1 LPTGIKIGCRSLKIQ
16 PVRNIF
22 LFVRR
27 YFNFLF
33 FLVLQVFSIYLI
45 VHYSRYHNAMFS
57 SASNQVTGKINE
69 QYNRVEYYFQLKK
82 TNDSLISANTK
93 LYNKLKADFNLPDSI
108 SKFVI
113 DTIKVDSIEQYRRY
127 EYIPAKVV
135 ANSVS
140 AQNNFIVL
148 AKGKA
153 QGLKEG
159 MGVIDI
165 SNGVVG
171 VITEVSDDYAV
182 VMSLLHKSST
192 LNGKLLKTG
201 ETGTVSWDGKVPN
214 NLSLS
219 GITKGS
225 KVAKGDTIISSGFS
239 VSLPKGLLMG
249 TVEAVLAEKSSNNVL
264 IKLKSAANFYN
275 LEHVYVIK
283 NAQQQAI
290 EQILDKAKKEIQ

>member
-1 LPTGIKIGCRSLKIQ
+1 MKIQ

>member
-1 LPTGIKIGCRSLKIQ
+1 LKIQ

-219 GITKGS
+219 GITKGA

>member
-1 LPTGIKIGCRSLKIQ
+1 LPAGIKIGCGSLKIQ

-57 SASNQVTGKINE
+57 STSNQVTGKINE

-219 GITKGS
+219 GITKGA